1 LDAEK
6 TKYYGRLGCSLI
18 DFLMVSSALA
28 ADRSVESEAG
38 QALDDL
44 LRDIF
49 ACIQE
54 VLVRDAPDIRLD
66 IRLMLS

>member
-1 LDAEK
+1 
-6 TKYYGRLGCSLI
+6 
-18 DFLMVSSALA
+18 V
-28 ADRSVESEAG
+28 VESEAG

-54 VLVRDAPDIRLD
+54 VRKGI
-66 IRLMLS
+66 IHSEEMLLNMEFFKEQIILHCYL